1 MDKKT
6 IAAISTPLGKGGIS
20 VIRISGEKSIDVA
33 DKVFK
38 GKNLNDVQTHTIHY
52 GHIYY
57 NEEIIDDK
65 TME

>member
-20 VIRISGEKSIDVA
+20 VIRISGEKSIDIA

-38 GKNLNDVQTHTIHY
+38 GKTP
-52 GHIYY
+52 
-57 NEEIIDDK
+57 
-65 TME
+65 